1 MLNLDKTTML
11 DLNDL
16 TERMYDIAERYDPR
30 YPQLPSDKDVE
41 SYCEVKRMFFS
52 DKDCNWFA
60 KILRSHF
67 DIRSHYSESANTYT
81 LYDASDKDHAVV
93 VADISLDETERF
105 GEIRDTFNDL
115 IGLRNIM
122 RDQISGVA
130 RYVVKLFI
138 GRSMDFYKEKAQ
150 RRDLHD
156 LMTKIVDL
164 YRKCDFEDVDE
175 NVDYIYGVL
184 TTYRYA
190 YGHDFYEDAQNQS
203 VESVKKSAPDLK
215 DLRKRRGT
223 ARPNVK

>member
-52 DKDCNWFA
+52 DKDCKFFA

-81 LYDASDKDHAVV
+81 LYDASDKDNSVV
-93 VADISLDETERF
+93 VADISLEETERF
-105 GEIRDTFNDL
+105 GEIRDTFTDL
-115 IGLRNIM
+115 IGLRNVM
-122 RDQISGVA
+122 REQISGVA

-150 RRDLHD
+150 RRDLYG

-164 YRKCDFEDVDE
+164 YRKCDFENVDE

-223 ARPNVK
+223 SRPTVR